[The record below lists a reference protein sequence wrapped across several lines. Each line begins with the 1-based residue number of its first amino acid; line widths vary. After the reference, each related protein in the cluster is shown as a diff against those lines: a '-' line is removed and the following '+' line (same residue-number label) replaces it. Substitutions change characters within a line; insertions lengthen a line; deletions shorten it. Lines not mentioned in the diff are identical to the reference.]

1 MPINQPT
8 NRNMMFLIIGAL
20 VAVVAVLSY
29 KVYEDH
35 REPKGVQLNIGP
47 SGISVEKK

>member
-1 MPINQPT
+1 MPIN
-8 NRNMMFLIIGAL
+8 RNLLLAAVGAL
-20 VAVVAVLSY
+20 CVVVAILGY